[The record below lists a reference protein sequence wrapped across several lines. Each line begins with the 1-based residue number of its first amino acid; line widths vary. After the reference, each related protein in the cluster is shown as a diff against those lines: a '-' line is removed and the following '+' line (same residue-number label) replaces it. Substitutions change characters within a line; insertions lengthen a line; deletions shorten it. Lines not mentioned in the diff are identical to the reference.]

1 MIRPCGPGDEAA
13 LDAFL
18 APHAATSM
26 FLRGNLARFGLAASD
41 HPNAT
46 RYWRLPADGTIRA
59 VLGLTNA
66 GVALMQAPGAQS
78 QDIKALTAGLSGQE
92 ITGMTGDA
100 AQIAALLGALA
111 LPVSAIRADSTE
123 PLYHLALADL
133 QPAAPGALRHA
144 RAEDRALLL
153 TWFRQ
158 YFRDIGF
165 APPDPAQEEANL
177 QTRTDAAI
185 SGGSHCRLLEI
196 DGQPVAMAGLNARV
210 ATMVQVGGVY
220 VPAAAR
226 GQGLGR
232 AVTRALLIEARAEG
246 ATDAVLFANNPAA
259 ARSYEAL
266 GFTRIG
272 SYRIVFLGQP
282 ITPGP
287 LP

>member
-1 MIRPCGPGDEAA
+1 MIRACGPGDAAA

-26 FLRGNLARFGLAASD
+26 FLRGNLARFGLGKSD

-46 RYWRLPADGTIRA
+46 RYWCLPADGPIRA

-66 GVALMQAPGAQS
+66 GVALVQAPGAS
-78 QDIKALTAGLSGQE
+78 AADIRALTAGLAGRE

-100 AQIAALLGALA
+100 AQIAVLLQALGLPAAAL
-111 LPVSAIRADSTE
+111 RADSTE

-133 QPAAPGALRHA
+133 PPAGPAALRPPREA
-144 RAEDRALLL
+144 DRPLLAA
-153 TWFRQ
+153 WFRQ

-165 APPDPAQEEANL
+165 ASPDPAQEDANL
-177 QTRTDAAI
+177 HSRTAAAI
-185 SGGSHCRLLEI
+185 SGASHCRLLEI

-220 VPAAAR
+220 VPCAAR

-232 AVTRALLIEARAEG
+232 AVTRALLAEARQNGAAE
-246 ATDAVLFANNPAA
+246 AVLFANNPAA
-259 ARSYEAL
+259 ARAYEGL

-272 SYRIVFLGQP
+272 SYRIVFLARPVTPGGQP
-282 ITPGP
+282 
-287 LP
+287 